1 MLQWRG
7 GGIIF
12 GPVVRSHAYKLQKK
26 VRRLG
31 LMCALS
37 VRLLPAAC
45 FHGGPESHLAWM
57 QGSCLQ
63 AVCFV
68 QAKASEGRLRVL
80 DTLAMDSHKTVSSQG
95 CMPLPKEQKP
105 VIGWSTPHCL

>member
-1 MLQWRG
+1 MSSCETGKYLPCDARAVNWGGACSQITVIVRSPCILQWRG

-37 VRLLPAAC
+37 VRLLPTACLSRNTRSHSAA
-45 FHGGPESHLAWM
+45 
-57 QGSCLQ
+57 
-63 AVCFV
+63 
-68 QAKASEGRLRVL
+68 
-80 DTLAMDSHKTVSSQG
+80 
-95 CMPLPKEQKP
+95 
-105 VIGWSTPHCL
+105 

>member
-37 VRLLPAAC
+37 VRQLPTAIT
-45 FHGGPESHLAWM
+45 FKQHLSSILPLGRAFE
-57 QGSCLQ
+57 QLAGCRLKLQ
-63 AVCFV
+63 
-68 QAKASEGRLRVL
+68 R
-80 DTLAMDSHKTVSSQG
+80 DD
-95 CMPLPKEQKP
+95 
-105 VIGWSTPHCL
+105 

>member
-37 VRLLPAAC
+37 VRLLPIARLMRSLWSESATC
-45 FHGGPESHLAWM
+45 MRGGIPLS
-57 QGSCLQ
+57 S
-63 AVCFV
+63 
-68 QAKASEGRLRVL
+68 VL
-80 DTLAMDSHKTVSSQG
+80 CAG
-95 CMPLPKEQKP
+95 
-105 VIGWSTPHCL
+105 

>member
-1 MLQWRG
+1 MCMSLSGCCMLQWRG

-12 GPVVRSHAYKLQKK
+12 GPVVRSHAFKLQKK

-45 FHGGPESHLAWM
+45 FSIIKEHVVT
-57 QGSCLQ
+57 SC
-63 AVCFV
+63 
-68 QAKASEGRLRVL
+68 GL
-80 DTLAMDSHKTVSSQG
+80 DTRGA
-95 CMPLPKEQKP
+95 CP
-105 VIGWSTPHCL
+105 